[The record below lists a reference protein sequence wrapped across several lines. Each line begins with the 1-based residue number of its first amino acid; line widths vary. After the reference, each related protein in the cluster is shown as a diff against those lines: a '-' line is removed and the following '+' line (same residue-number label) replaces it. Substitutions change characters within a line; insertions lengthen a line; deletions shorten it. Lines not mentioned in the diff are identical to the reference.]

1 MYIDLKLIKNVK
13 YVRYEKMKF
22 DINLIDVDLY
32 LLKLKKNKL
41 FK

>member
-22 DINLIDVDLY
+22 DINLKDVDLY
-32 LLKLKKNKL
+32 LLKLKKNEL
-41 FK
+41 FE